1 MKALITVLI
10 LLAALGV
17 SSAGFFTVNETEQ
30 VVVTR
35 FGRTVGETLKT
46 PGLYFKVPLVDKA
59 IFFEKRTLEWDGDAN
74 QIPTKDKKY
83 IMVDTTARWRITDP
97 LTFLQTV
104 GNENGAQT
112 RLDDIIDSSVRN
124 EISSHNLIEIV
135 RNSNRVIGVLREE
148 LKESQTEEES
158 SVDAIAIGREKITR
172 NILQK
177 AKPTIEKYGIEL
189 IDVRIK
195 GLNYEASVE
204 EKVYGRMISERNKIA
219 EKLRSEGLAEK
230 AKIQGKLNL
239 ELKTIESEAYKKA
252 QEIKGEADAAA
263 TKIYAS
269 AFGADP
275 ELYNFLTS
283 LEAYDTAIG
292 ANGTLVLSTNSE
304 FFKVLKNGR

>member
-1 MKALITVLI
+1 MKALITVVI
-10 LLAALGV
+10 LFIVFGFI
-17 SSAGFFTVNETEQ
+17 SAGLFTVNETEQ

-35 FGRTVGETLKT
+35 FGRTVAEPIRD
-46 PGLYFKVPLVDKA
+46 PGLYFKLPVIDKA
-59 IFFEKRTLEWDGDAN
+59 IFFEKRILEWDGNAN

-83 IMVDTTARWRITDP
+83 IVVDTTARWRITDP

-135 RNSNRVIGVLREE
+135 RNSNRVIEVLQDE
-148 LKESQTEEES
+148 LKEAQTEEES
-158 SVDAIAIGREKITR
+158 TVDRVEIGREKITR

-189 IDVRIK
+189 TDVRIK

-204 EKVYGRMISERNKIA
+204 EKVYNRMISERKKIA

-239 ELKTIESEAYKKA
+239 ELKTIESQAYKKA
-252 QEIKGEADAAA
+252 QEIKGGADATA
-263 TKIYAS
+263 TKIYAD
-269 AFGADP
+269 ALGVDP
-275 ELYNFLTS
+275 GLYNFLTS
-283 LEAYDTAIG
+283 LEAYETAVG
-292 ANGTLVLSTNSE
+292 GNGTMVLSTNSE
-304 FFKVLKNGR
+304 LFKVLKTGQ